1 MTQAIKIFIPT
12 AGLATRMRPQTWS
25 KPKVLVSVAG
35 KTVLDH
41 LLHMFRSVPAPSSA
55 GTRVKPGRRTG
66 NAGEIPINSEFVV
79 ILGRGPGETQI
90 PAFMQ
95 EHHPELKSHFILQ
108 PEMRGQSDAL
118 WLARKYLNGPALIC
132 FSDTLLETD
141 FSFLSNEEADGVA
154 WVKPVPDPRRFGV
167 AELDDK
173 GWVTHL
179 VEKPRSL
186 KNNLVV
192 VGCYYF
198 KRSDILKSA
207 LAEQFRRGRPRNG
220 EYFLT
225 DTINIMIEGGLKMR
239 TQVVD
244 VWLDTGTISAA
255 LETNR
260 YLLEHGCATKTR
272 KQKKAGVKIVP
283 PVYIHA
289 SANISRSVIG
299 PNASIG
305 ADCTITDA
313 RVEDSIIEAGA
324 SVETV
329 TLEGS
334 FIGRRA
340 RVQGSSAGHPPVK
353 LNIGDDSV
361 VSLKVG

>member
-1 MTQAIKIFIPT
+1 MTQTIKIIIPT

-25 KPKVLVSVAG
+25 KPKALVSVAG
-35 KTVLDH
+35 RTVLDH
-41 LLHMFRSVPAPSSA
+41 LLDMFRSVPAPSTVGKRVKGRKPGSA
-55 GTRVKPGRRTG
+55 GETPT
-66 NAGEIPINSEFVV
+66 NPEFVI
-79 ILGRGPGETQI
+79 ILGPGLGETQI
-90 PAFMQ
+90 PAFMH
-95 EHHPELKSHFILQ
+95 ERHPELKSHFVIQ

-154 WVKPVPDPRRFGV
+154 WVKSVPDPRRFGV

-179 VEKPRSL
+179 VEKPRSI
-186 KNNLVV
+186 KNDLVV

-198 KRSDILKSA
+198 KHSDILKSA
-207 LAEQFRRGRPRNG
+207 LAEQFRRGRPRYG

-225 DTINIMIEGGLKMR
+225 DTINIMIAGGLKMR
-239 TQVVD
+239 TQAVD
-244 VWLDTGTISAA
+244 VWLDTGTIPAA
-255 LETNR
+255 LQTNR

-272 KQKKAGVKIVP
+272 NQKTAGVKIVP
-283 PVYIHA
+283 PVFVHP
-289 SANISRSVIG
+289 SAKISHSVIG
-299 PNASIG
+299 PYASIG
-305 ADCTITDA
+305 ADCELTGA
-313 RVEDSIIEAGA
+313 RVEDSIIETGA

-329 TLEGS
+329 ALESS

-340 RVQGSSAGHPPVK
+340 WVQGNSAEDPPVK
-353 LNIGDDSV
+353 LNIGDDSF
-361 VSLKVG
+361 VSLKIE